1 MAIQTEAM
9 GSTSRAGEVVR
20 GVWSW
25 LIRFSRAQP
34 LGAVGL
40 FLVVVVV
47 FFAIFGE
54 MLAPADPQKI
64 DALNTYAEPGWTS
77 APILGTDSLG
87 RDNLSRLMAGT
98 RASVSIAVIAVF
110 FGSLAGFLMGLLSGY
125 YADWRDSVIQRGVDI
140 VMSIP
145 TLVLALAIV
154 ATAGQSQRNVII
166 AIAVIQIPN
175 IARVVR
181 SVVLSVREME
191 FIQAIRAVGASDLR
205 ILVRHIAPQTFA
217 PVMIVVTAFLGLAI
231 IIEASLSFLG
241 LGVPPPNPSW
251 GAMVDENAT
260 ATVFNRAPWNAVFP
274 GLALTLTVFGF
285 NLLGDALR
293 DTLDPR
299 LRRG

>member
-1 MAIQTEAM
+1 MQSASRM
-9 GSTSRAGEVVR
+9 GDVLGGA
-20 GVWSW
+20 WSW
-25 LIRFSRAQP
+25 LVKFSKAQP

-40 FLVVVVV
+40 FLVLVVV
-47 FFAIFGE
+47 FFAIFGA

-64 DALNTYAEPGWTS
+64 NALNTYAEPEWTGGF
-77 APILGTDSLG
+77 ILGSDNLG
-87 RDNLSRLMAGT
+87 RDNLSRLMVGT
-98 RASVSIAVIAVF
+98 RASIVIAIIAIF
-110 FGSLAGFLMGLLSGY
+110 SGSLIGFLMGLLSGY
-125 YADWRDSVIQRGVDI
+125 YADWRDAVIQRLVDV

-154 ATAGQSQRNVII
+154 ATAGQSQQNVII

-175 IARVVR
+175 TARVVR

-205 ILVRHIAPQTFA
+205 ILIRHIAPQTFA
-217 PVMIVVTAFLGLAI
+217 PVMIVVTSFLGLAI

-251 GAMVDENAT
+251 GAMVAENAT
-260 ATVFNRAPWNAVFP
+260 VTVFNRAPWNAVFP